1 MMLNLQIAL
10 EYLLHFI
17 VIQWIYEK
25 TSLVRIPRMIL
36 PIAFLVECIGGILG
50 MSYNVGLSFM
60 TPFYL
65 LFYAYFYGKERTT
78 NMLAFYAFY
87 PLVLYLLIFN
97 GYAYFLMPG
106 FGITSD
112 FLNKSYLYFI
122 FFDLLIIPTFV
133 ALSKLLNID
142 FKYLRVLERDRKFG
156 RIMFFTNFVLIS
168 YVIMNYSVVVASRFF
183 DLYYAGHIITLI
195 GYIAILY
202 AVYSVNRYAD
212 EYFEN
217 ERRKENRRH
226 LDDLEKY
233 SEQVESLYETL
244 RSFRHDYTNVMISLN
259 EAIQMKDIDQIKM
272 IYDSV
277 LKDSASDLKQQKF
290 DLAKLTRVTNM
301 PLKSLLSS
309 KVAEAFDKGIQCHVE
324 VEEGVFF
331 TDMRPLDL
339 ITIISILCDNAIEA
353 TVLADKPKLSIAIFK
368 MGNQSV
374 IVVENSTKEA
384 YIDVT
389 PLKQRGFS
397 TKGTGRGLGLANIEE
412 ILFRYDNVTLETESA
427 QHRFVQ
433 LLSITPKED

>member
-1 MMLNLQIAL
+1 
-10 EYLLHFI
+10 
-17 VIQWIYEK
+17 
-25 TSLVRIPRMIL
+25 
-36 PIAFLVECIGGILG
+36 
-50 MSYNVGLSFM
+50 
-60 TPFYL
+60 
-65 LFYAYFYGKERTT
+65 
-78 NMLAFYAFY
+78 
-87 PLVLYLLIFN
+87 
-97 GYAYFLMPG
+97 
-106 FGITSD
+106 
-112 FLNKSYLYFI
+112 
-122 FFDLLIIPTFV
+122 
-133 ALSKLLNID
+133 
-142 FKYLRVLERDRKFG
+142 
-156 RIMFFTNFVLIS
+156 
-168 YVIMNYSVVVASRFF
+168 MNYSVVVASRFF

-217 ERRKENRRH
+217 ERKKENRRH

-277 LKDSASDLKQQKF
+277 LKDSASDLNQQKF

-309 KVAEAFDKGIQCHVE
+309 KLAEAFDKGIQCHVE

-331 TDMRPLDL
+331 TEVRALDL

-389 PLKQRGFS
+389 PLKQRGFQQKEQVEGWAWQIS
-397 TKGTGRGLGLANIEE
+397 KRFSLDTIMSRLKRNQHNTVLSNYCLLHQKKINGDLIRIFR
-412 ILFRYDNVTLETESA
+412 ILVNPYFYVKKYGKIGKLIMCFLIQGD
-427 QHRFVQ
+427 
-433 LLSITPKED
+433 LLC